1 MRKLNNN
8 PNDYNF
14 SISGSLTGPDFLLM
28 IGDETEP
35 LDLKLGPLSAV
46 NTYYKILKQITY
58 LTKEAFTGAKSKRVD
73 TRLVLR
79 DFYINMQYLMKAG
92 VQKSIGDYGQE
103 FTALSKFG
111 ATTRT
116 IYDENNLFT
125 DGSGSFKTI
134 PYNDNGNALRVM
146 IANDRPSAYRGIF
159 ISLFANQYTIN
170 TRCIIGYYR
179 AKILDATEESK
190 NSLYGSTCIK

>member
-1 MRKLNNN
+1 MRKLNDN

-14 SISGSLTGPDFLLM
+14 SISGSLTGPDFLLR

-58 LTKEAFTGAKSKRVD
+58 LTTVAFTGSKSKRVD

-79 DFYINMQYLMKAG
+79 EFFYKNMQYLMKAG

-111 ATTRT
+111 ATTLD
-116 IYDENNLFT
+116 IYNEQ
-125 DGSGSFKTI
+125 
-134 PYNDNGNALRVM
+134 
-146 IANDRPSAYRGIF
+146 
-159 ISLFANQYTIN
+159 NQIV
-170 TRCIIGYYR
+170 
-179 AKILDATEESK
+179 
-190 NSLYGSTCIK
+190 STS